1 MKFRIKYLIK
11 FLLFKLSFIL
21 YWGKVK
27 KIKKAIQKQENLGVK
42 NIPIFI
48 INFNRLSYV
57 KNQVS
62 MLISKGYNNIHI
74 IDNNS
79 SYTPL
84 LKWYEN
90 CHVDVIRLKRNYG
103 HKVFWKC
110 DLFEKYRNEFYV
122 ITDPDVEPICECPD
136 NFVQIFFEYFK
147 IFPLVWKIGFS
158 LKIDDLPQNATLTS
172 EVVKWERKFN
182 ERIFKISKA
191 PLHYAEIDTT
201 FALYGPDYLY
211 DSLQK
216 KWALRTDYP
225 IQARHLPW
233 YKCESDV
240 TEEDLYY
247 SKNKTN
253 GWWDFV
259 KGKVTTK

>member
-11 FLLFKLSFIL
+11 FLLFKLCFIL

-27 KIKKAIQKQENLGVK
+27 KVKKAIQKQENLGFK

-57 KNQVS
+57 KKQVS

-84 LKWYEN
+84 LKWYEY

-110 DLFEKYRNEFYV
+110 DLFEKYRIEFYV

-136 NFVQIFFEYFK
+136 NLVQIFLN
-147 IFPLVWKIGFS
+147 I
-158 LKIDDLPQNATLTS
+158 
-172 EVVKWERKFN
+172 
-182 ERIFKISKA
+182 
-191 PLHYAEIDTT
+191 
-201 FALYGPDYLY
+201 
-211 DSLQK
+211 
-216 KWALRTDYP
+216 LRFF
-225 IQARHLPW
+225 L
-233 YKCESDV
+233 
-240 TEEDLYY
+240 
-247 SKNKTN
+247 
-253 GWWDFV
+253 
-259 KGKVTTK
+259 